1 MVKGRQCSVYV
12 DLATQ
17 AFPCIK
23 FWILQEHLR
32 DIRDD
37 PEVLDPPKH
46 IALALACTR
55 TDIYTIYSMQVI

>member
-37 PEVLDPPKH
+37 PEVLDPPK
-46 IALALACTR
+46 LAQSASA
-55 TDIYTIYSMQVI
+55 SMHAH